1 MRSRLVDVAQ
11 EAGVSPKTV
20 SNYING
26 YPFMTPET
34 SEKVRVAIEKLG
46 YVPNRMARNLRTGRT
61 GFLALLVPDLNGPY
75 FAELATRITRT
86 AEERGFSVLID
97 QTGGDPERERNAVT
111 RLGPESID
119 GLILSPLGMSGTELA
134 ALAKVPT
141 VLLGEKAHPADV
153 PYVGVDNVAAAAA
166 ATQHLID
173 RGRTRIAAIG
183 RVRNRPGGTWVPR
196 LEGFRRAMADAGL
209 RVPASYVPEVRS
221 LGRPESARA
230 MEKLLRLRT
239 PPDAVF
245 CFTDPTAVG
254 ALAALNGHGVRVP
267 DEIAVIGWD
276 DTEEAAFSWP
286 PLSTVAVD
294 KARVADTAV
303 DHLLRQ
309 LDDEPIEEPERF
321 LDFTIVERAST
332 IG

>member
-1 MRSRLVDVAQ
+1 MRSRLVDVAK

-34 SEKVRVAIEKLG
+34 TEKVRAAIEKLA

-61 GFLALLVPDLNGPY
+61 GFIALLVPDLNGPY
-75 FAELATRITRT
+75 FAELATRIARA
-86 AEERGFSVLID
+86 AEARGFSVLID
-97 QTGGDPERERNAVT
+97 QTGGDPEREQQVVT
-111 RLGPESID
+111 RLGSESID

-134 ALAKVPT
+134 ALAQVPT

-153 PYVGVDNVAAAAA
+153 PYVGVDNVAAAMA

-196 LEGFRRAMADAGL
+196 LEGFRRAMDEAGL
-209 RVPASYVPEVRS
+209 RVPASYVPEART
-221 LGRPESARA
+221 LGRPESAEA
-230 MEKLLRLRT
+230 MESLLQLKN

-254 ALAALNGHGVRVP
+254 ALAALNRNGVRVP
-267 DEIAVIGWD
+267 DDVAVIGWD

-294 KARVADTAV
+294 KEDVADAAV
-303 DHLLRQ
+303 DYLLRQ
-309 LDDEPIEEPERF
+309 LDGESIEQPEHF
-321 LDFTIVERAST
+321 LGFTIVERAST
-332 IG
+332 VG